1 MVACFGWHGLRG
13 YSMTTIAVVR
23 KNGYAA
29 IAADTMTKWGSGKE
43 TADYIVNHGKIFRVG
58 NTYLGVTGNATFQA
72 ILRDYFMRPRVYAR
86 FETPL
91 EIFKTWQKLHAVLK
105 QDYYLVAGHG
115 EDDAIESSRM
125 DVLILN
131 SHGIFGIAAHRTV
144 QEFSK
149 FYAFGSGGDIA
160 LGVMYATYN
169 ESKRSAE
176 DIARLAIDGAAEFDD
191 STGAPV
197 TSYAVRLRRG

>member
-1 MVACFGWHGLRG
+1 
-13 YSMTTIAVVR
+13 MTTIAVVR
-23 KNGYAA
+23 KKGYAA

-43 TADYIVNHGKIFRVG
+43 TASYITNHGKILRVG
-58 NTYLGVTGNATFQA
+58 NSYLGITGNSTFHA
-72 ILRDYFMRPRVYAR
+72 ILRDYFDRPRVYAR
-86 FETPL
+86 LESPQ

-105 QDYYLVAGHG
+105 QEYYLLPGHG

-131 SHGIFGIAAHRTV
+131 SYGIFGVAAHRTV

-160 LGVMYATYN
+160 MGVMYATFDDD
-169 ESKRSAE
+169 KRSAE
-176 DIARLAIDGAAEFDD
+176 AIARYAIEGAAEFDD
-191 STGAPV
+191 STGVPV
-197 TSYAVRLRRG
+197 TSYALKLRRS

>member
-1 MVACFGWHGLRG
+1 
-13 YSMTTIAVVR
+13 MTTIAVAR

-43 TADYIVNHGKIFRVG
+43 TAEYIVNHGKIFRVG

-72 ILRDYFMRPRVYAR
+72 ILRDYFSRPRVYAQ
-86 FETPL
+86 FDTPL
-91 EIFKTWQKLHAVLK
+91 QIFKTWQKLHAVLK
-105 QDYYLVAGHG
+105 QDYYLVPGHG

-125 DVLILN
+125 DVLIVN
-131 SHGIFGIAAHRTV
+131 SRGIFGVAAHRTV
-144 QEFSK
+144 QEFAK

-160 LGVMYATYN
+160 MGVLYATYDDA
-169 ESKRSAE
+169 KRSAE
-176 DIARLAIDGAAEFDD
+176 DIARKAIEGAAEFDD

-197 TSYAVRLRRG
+197 LSYAVKLRRG

>member
-1 MVACFGWHGLRG
+1 
-13 YSMTTIAVVR
+13 MTTIAVVR

-43 TADYIVNHGKIFRVG
+43 TAEYIVNHGKIFRVG
-58 NTYLGVTGNATFQA
+58 NSFLGVTGNATFQA
-72 ILRDYFMRPRVYAR
+72 ILRDYFSRPRVYAR
-86 FETPL
+86 FDTPI

-125 DVLILN
+125 DVLIAN
-131 SHGIFGIAAHRTV
+131 ARGIFGVAAHRTV

-149 FYAFGSGGDIA
+149 FYAFGSGGDVA
-160 LGVMYATYN
+160 LGAMYATYADPR
-169 ESKRSAE
+169 RSAE
-176 DIARLAIDGAAEFDD
+176 DIARFAIEGAAEFDD
-191 STGAPV
+191 STGAPIM
-197 TSYAVRLRRG
+197 SYAVRLRRG

>member
-1 MVACFGWHGLRG
+1 
-13 YSMTTIAVVR
+13 MTTIAVVR

-43 TADYIVNHGKIFRVG
+43 TADYIVNHSKIFRVA

-72 ILRDYFMRPRVYAR
+72 ILRDYFSRPRVYAR

-131 SHGIFGIAAHRTV
+131 ARGIFGIAAHRTV
-144 QEFSK
+144 QEFAK

-160 LGVMYATYN
+160 LGVMYATYPDP
-169 ESKRSAE
+169 KRSAE
-176 DIARLAIDGAAEFDD
+176 DIARHAIAGAAEFDD

-197 TSYAVRLRRG
+197 TSYAIKLRRG

>member
-1 MVACFGWHGLRG
+1 
-13 YSMTTIAVVR
+13 MTTIAVVR

-58 NTYLGVTGNATFQA
+58 NNFLGVTGNATFQA
-72 ILRDYFMRPRVYAR
+72 ILRDYFSRPRVYAK
-86 FETPL
+86 FDNPL
-91 EIFKTWQKLHAVLK
+91 EIFKTWQKLHTVLK

-125 DVLILN
+125 DVLIVN
-131 SHGIFGIAAHRTV
+131 ANGIFGVAAHRTV
-144 QEFSK
+144 QEFAK
-149 FYAFGSGGDIA
+149 FYAFGSGGDVA
-160 LGVMYATYN
+160 LGAMYALY
-169 ESKRSAE
+169 SDRGRSAE
-176 DIARLAIDGAAEFDD
+176 DIARLAIEGAAEFDD

-197 TSYAVRLRRG
+197 MSYSVKLRRG

>member
-1 MVACFGWHGLRG
+1 
-13 YSMTTIAVVR
+13 MTTIAVAR

-43 TADYIVNHGKIFRVG
+43 TADYIVNHGKIFQVG

-72 ILRDYFMRPRVYAR
+72 VLRDYFSRPRVYAR

-105 QDYYLVAGHG
+105 QDYYLVPGHG

-125 DVLILN
+125 DVLIVN
-131 SHGIFGIAAHRTV
+131 PRGIFGVAAHRTV

-160 LGVMYATYN
+160 MGVLYAAFN
-169 ESKRSAE
+169 DPRRSAE
-176 DIARLAIDGAAEFDD
+176 EIARFAIEGAAEFDD

-197 TSYAVRLRRG
+197 TSYAVKLRRG

>member
-1 MVACFGWHGLRG
+1 
-13 YSMTTIAVVR
+13 MTTIAVAR
-23 KNGYAA
+23 KKGYAA

-43 TADYIVNHGKIFRVG
+43 TADYIVNHAKIFRVG
-58 NTYLGVTGNATFQA
+58 DSFLGVTGNATFQA
-72 ILRDYFMRPRVYAR
+72 ILRDYFSRPRVYAR
-86 FETPL
+86 FDTPI

-125 DVLILN
+125 DVLVVN
-131 SHGIFGIAAHRTV
+131 PHGIFGVAAHRTV

-160 LGVMYATYN
+160 LGVMYASYPQ
-169 ESKRSAE
+169 EGRSAD
-176 DIARLAIDGAAEFDD
+176 DIVRLAIEGAAEFDD
-191 STGAPV
+191 STGKPV
-197 TSYAVRLRRG
+197 MSFSVKLRRA

>member
-1 MVACFGWHGLRG
+1 VA
-13 YSMTTIAVVR
+13 R

-72 ILRDYFMRPRVYAR
+72 ILRDYFSRPRVYAR

-131 SHGIFGIAAHRTV
+131 ANGIFGIAAHRTV

-160 LGVMYATYN
+160 LGVMYATYPDA
-169 ESKRSAE
+169 KRSAE
-176 DIARLAIDGAAEFDD
+176 DIARRAIEGAAEFDD

-197 TSYAVRLRRG
+197 TSYAVKLRRG

>member
-1 MVACFGWHGLRG
+1 
-13 YSMTTIAVVR
+13 MTTIAVVR

-43 TADYIVNHGKIFRVG
+43 TADYIVNHGKIFRVAD
-58 NTYLGVTGNATFQA
+58 TYLGVTGNATFQA
-72 ILRDYFMRPRVYAR
+72 ILRDYFSRPRVYAR
-86 FETPL
+86 FDNPI
-91 EIFKTWQKLHAVLK
+91 EIFKTWQKLHTVLK

-125 DVLILN
+125 DVLIVN
-131 SHGIFGIAAHRTV
+131 ARGIFGVAAHRTV

-149 FYAFGSGGDIA
+149 FYAFGSGGDVA
-160 LGVMYATYN
+160 LGVMYAMYADPA
-169 ESKRSAE
+169 RSAE
-176 DIARLAIDGAAEFDD
+176 EVARRAIEGAAEFDD

-197 TSYAVRLRRG
+197 MSYAVKLRRGQ